1 MQFVEAK
8 GVRIPAVGLGT
19 MMLKDDTCIEI
30 VSKAIQLGYRNID
43 TAQLYGNEREVGEG
57 IRASGVKREDI
68 FLTTKVTWNRLH
80 EFEKAV
86 DDSLAAHTV
95 PFVDLLLIHWQ
106 GHELTVTET
115 VKTLCTFKRKGLA
128 KNVGVANFTVA
139 MLDEAVK
146 AADEPLINNQIEV
159 HPFLDQS
166 KVVAACRK
174 YGLSITAYCPN
185 ARGKVFGNPWLERIG
200 KAHGKNVA
208 QVALRWLV
216 QQDMI
221 PIPRTAN
228 PQHLA
233 DNIAI
238 FDFTL
243 SDGEMA
249 EIAALAR
256 PDGRVIDPPH
266 APQWDV

>member
-1 MQFVEAK
+1 V
-8 GVRIPAVGLGT
+8 
-19 MMLKDDTCIEI
+19 
-30 VSKAIQLGYRNID
+30 
-43 TAQLYGNEREVGEG
+43 
-57 IRASGVKREDI
+57 

-80 EFEKAV
+80 EFAKAV
-86 DDSLAAHTV
+86 DDSLAALKV

-106 GHELTVTET
+106 GHQLSVTET
-115 VKTLCTFKRKGLA
+115 VKTLCTFRRKGLA

-139 MLDEAVK
+139 MLDEAMR

-166 KVVAACRK
+166 KVLAACKK
-174 YGLSITAYCPN
+174 YGLSVTAYCPN
-185 ARGKVFGNPWLERIG
+185 ARGKVFGGPVLERIG

-208 QVALRWLV
+208 QVALRWLL
-216 QQDMI
+216 QQGMI

-228 PQHLA
+228 PAHLA
-233 DNIAI
+233 DNLDV

-243 SDGEMA
+243 SDAEMT
-249 EIAALAR
+249 EIAALKR
-256 PDGRVIDPPH
+256 SDGRVINPPH